1 MSLINRGN
9 VSKMNIL
16 LKNKES
22 RSPANLLKALF
33 IVLLL
38 SFNSSLFAQL
48 QVSTNGTVAQWVQNV
63 LVGQGVV
70 VSNVTYTGDT
80 NSIGLFTTGTTT
92 GNLGI
97 NSGIVLS
104 TGNISDMPGSAT
116 YNASTA
122 TSGGSDPQLANL
134 ITQTINDAAVLE
146 FDFISIGDTVKFNF
160 VFGSEEYPEYVSS
173 YNDVFGFFISGFKPG
188 GGMYSSQ
195 NIALVPGL
203 VNTPVSIYNVNNGS
217 TNTGPCVNCAYYV
230 NNANG
235 TFVRMD
241 GMTTVLTAKA
251 AVYPCM
257 PYHIKIAI
265 GDAGDQVYDSGV
277 FLQAGSFSSNSITIS
292 QSTSSAIDTIA
303 VEGCV
308 DAVVSFTLADT
319 TAVTRTLMLTYSGT
333 AQNGVDY
340 STLPGSVV
348 IPVGQIST
356 TLNVHPILDY
366 LNEPLEY
373 LDIRVKTS
381 ACTYDTVRVYIKNS
395 THTELRLPND
405 TMVCSRDTV
414 VIHSFPSEGY
424 APYSYLWSTGD
435 TLDSLIIVPTSD
447 TVYKLTVTDLCGND
461 TIDSLTILVSEPIY
475 QSFGDTVC
483 KGDSAHIGII
493 PSDNYTYSW
502 TTGASTQN
510 VSILP
515 TSSGIYIV
523 TVMDSLFCMR
533 ADTIEVIVNPVPV
546 FTISPDTVIC
556 NGDSSL
562 LKGYGN
568 YSFLWSNGVNNYKNT
583 VKPNTTTVYKV
594 IVADVLGCI
603 DSAEVEVEV
612 LPSPTAK
619 IYVPFDTICKGK
631 AVILE
636 GSGGDQYFWSNGGMS
651 QNISVNPMINT
662 SYTLQVSNTSG
673 ATHCYDDTTI
683 TLIVERCNFIY
694 VPSAFTPNSDG
705 LNDQFGAD
713 GQFVTISS
721 YQMIIFNRWGQEMFS
736 TNSPLE
742 KWDGSY
748 QGQDAPVGVYT
759 YIITVEELMMEPYTL
774 RGTVHLYR

>member
-1 MSLINRGN
+1 MIQNNSLDIKLNIFL
-9 VSKMNIL
+9 SKNNKNFLSKKIFRL
-16 LKNKES
+16 LW
-22 RSPANLLKALF
+22 LF
-33 IVLLL
+33 VFL
-38 SFNSSLFAQL
+38 SLNFSVYAQL

-63 LVGQGVV
+63 LVGQGVL
-70 VSNVTYTGDT
+70 VSNVTYTGD
-80 NSIGLFTTGTTT
+80 NASIGLFTTGTTT

-97 NSGIVLS
+97 SSGIVLS
-104 TGNISDMPGSAT
+104 TGNISDMPGNAT

-122 TSGGSDPQLANL
+122 TSGGSDVQLAGL
-134 ITQTINDAAVLE
+134 ISQTINDAAVLE
-146 FDFISIGDTVKFNF
+146 FDFVSIGDTVKFNF

-188 GGMYSSQ
+188 GGMYTNQ

-203 VNTPVSIYNVNNGS
+203 VNTPVSIYNVNNGI

-230 NNANG
+230 NNSNG

-241 GMTTVLTAKA
+241 GMTTVLTAEA
-251 AVYPCM
+251 SVYSCM
-257 PYHIKIAI
+257 TYHIKIAI
-265 GDAGDQVYDSGV
+265 GDAGDQVFDSGV
-277 FLQAGSFSSNSITIS
+277 FLQAGSFSSNSISIS
-292 QSTSSAIDTIA
+292 QSTSSIIDTVA

-308 DAVVSFTLADT
+308 DAVVYFTLADT
-319 TAVTRTLMLTYSGT
+319 TNTARVLPLTYSGT
-333 AQNGVDY
+333 AQSGVDY
-340 STLPGSVV
+340 TPLPNSVV
-348 IPVGQIST
+348 IPAGQIST
-356 TLNVHPILDY
+356 NLSVHPLLDNI
-366 LNEPLEY
+366 NEPLEY
-373 LDIRVKTS
+373 LDISVKTS

-395 THTELRLPND
+395 TYTELSLPND
-405 TMVCSRDTV
+405 TMVCSHDTV
-414 VIHSFPSEGY
+414 VIHSFPSKGY
-424 APYSYLWSTGD
+424 APYNYLWSTGD
-435 TLDSLIIVPTSD
+435 TLDSLVIVPFSD
-447 TVYKLTVTDLCGND
+447 TIYKLTVTDQCGND
-461 TIDSLTILVSEPIY
+461 TIDSLIILISEPIY

-483 KGDSAHIGII
+483 NGDSAHIGIN
-493 PSDNYTYSW
+493 PSDNYSYSW

-510 VSILP
+510 VSFLP
-515 TSSGIYIV
+515 TSSGTYIV
-523 TVMDSLFCMR
+523 TVMDSLSCMR
-533 ADTIEVIVNPVPV
+533 ADTVEVIVNPVPV
-546 FTISPDTVIC
+546 FTISSDTVIC

-568 YSFLWSNGVNNYKNT
+568 YSFLWSNGVNSPKNT
-583 VKPNTTTVYKV
+583 VKPNATTIYKV

-603 DSAEVEVEV
+603 DSSEVEVEV

-619 IYVPFDTICKGK
+619 IYVPYDTICKGK
-631 AVILE
+631 AIILE
-636 GSGGDQYFWSNGGMS
+636 GSGGDQYLWSNGGMS

-662 SYTLQVSNTSG
+662 SYTLQVANTSG

-694 VPSAFTPNSDG
+694 VPSAFTPNGDG
-705 LNDQFGAD
+705 LNDKFGAD

-721 YQMIIFNRWGQEMFS
+721 YQMLIFNRWGQEVFS